1 MEDFYGF
8 LNKSKSS
15 YIFSPKFLTRPDFYI
30 KHQVLIFKNNGIDCV
45 KLIKHEMS
53 NSKYFLY
60 KGTVKTILDNFLFE
74 KKTSSI
80 SQKVFYHD
88 LDNVLINTSN
98 IFSYDNQNKMF
109 SIGCQNIKLHVFEG
123 ACVALGLLKYER

>member
-1 MEDFYGF
+1 MERDGLLAVLGSKGLDVSAAEIFLKNMEDFYGF

-60 KGTVKTILDNFLFE
+60 KGTVKTILDHF
-74 KKTSSI
+74 
-80 SQKVFYHD
+80 
-88 LDNVLINTSN
+88 
-98 IFSYDNQNKMF
+98 
-109 SIGCQNIKLHVFEG
+109 
-123 ACVALGLLKYER
+123 